1 MRVTGCTV
9 NNSVQIHA
17 NLKGNVRP
25 VRNMSFRDHS
35 DMATVVSDAVSV
47 IHGMMDASITHE
59 HSSLLFENIIETPG
73 HRASM
78 NVLTREHLCR
88 IWNLTPGE
96 LIDTLGMAM
105 SNPIDPIVVDSNE
118 SECMENTMDEVDV
131 TTIPVP
137 WHYKQDRGRYMS
149 ASVIIAEKNGER
161 NMSFHRQFVSGP
173 NRIVARLVPRHLRQ
187 FTDEARDMSE
197 DLQIGIINGA
207 DPCVLL
213 AAAMSFDER
222 IDELRVASSL
232 HNRIYGT
239 PLRVV
244 KLPNGVHVPAD
255 CEYVMSAR
263 ITSEDDDEG
272 PYVDI
277 TGTVDDV
284 RKQPVIL
291 IDSIH
296 HRNNPVF
303 HAILPAGIEHKT
315 LMGLPRAPT
324 IKSAVSKV
332 TECTD
337 VHLSEGGCGW
347 LSSVVAISPN
357 GPDDAMNA
365 IKAALDGHRSM
376 KAVTIVND
384 DIEIDDPV
392 RVEWAMMTR
401 WQPDSDTLIIS
412 NQKGSSLDPSRND
425 DGLTS
430 KVGFDA
436 TIPFGSDPK
445 PFTSIQ

>member
-1 MRVTGCTV
+1 
-9 NNSVQIHA
+9 
-17 NLKGNVRP
+17 
-25 VRNMSFRDHS
+25 MSFRDHAAMS
-35 DMATVVSDAVSV
+35 TIVNDCVSV
-47 IHGMMDASITHE
+47 NHGLMQSSASLQHQPV
-59 HSSLLFENIIETPG
+59 LFDNISECPG

-78 NVLTREHLCR
+78 NILTRDHLCKV
-88 IWNLTPGE
+88 WELTPGE
-96 LIDTLGMAM
+96 LIDTMGWAM
-105 SNPIDPIVVDSNE
+105 QNPIDPVVIDSTLA
-118 SECMENTMDEVDV
+118 ECMENTMDNVDI

-137 WHYKQDRGRYMS
+137 WHYEEDRGRYMS
-149 ASVIIAEKNGER
+149 ASVIIAERNGQR
-161 NMSFHRQFVSGP
+161 NMSFHRQYVAGP
-173 NRIVARLVPRHLRQ
+173 DRLVARLVPRHLRQ
-187 FTDEARDMSE
+187 FTDEARSDSE
-197 DLQIGIINGA
+197 NLNIAIINGA

-213 AAAMSFDER
+213 AAAMSFNER
-222 IDELRVASSL
+222 IDELRVAASL
-232 HNRIYGT
+232 HLKIYGK

-244 KLPNGVHVPAD
+244 QLSNGVHVPAD
-255 CEYVMSAR
+255 CEYVMSAQ
-263 ITSEDDDEG
+263 ITGEDDEEG

-284 RKQPVIL
+284 RLQPVIN
-291 IDSIH
+291 IQTIN
-296 HRNNPVF
+296 HRNSPIF
-303 HAILPAGIEHKT
+303 HAILPAGKEHKT

-347 LSSVVAISPN
+347 LSSVVSIIPK
-357 GPDDAMNA
+357 GPDDSINA

-384 DIEIDDPV
+384 DIQIDDPI

-401 WQPDSDTLIIS
+401 WQPDTDTMILS
-412 NQKGSSLDPSRND
+412 NQKGSSLDPSRSE

-436 TIPFGSDPK
+436 TIPYGIDPE
-445 PFTSIQ
+445 PFTSIE

>member
-1 MRVTGCTV
+1 
-9 NNSVQIHA
+9 
-17 NLKGNVRP
+17 
-25 VRNMSFRDHS
+25 MSFRDHAAMS
-35 DMATVVSDAVSV
+35 TIVNDCVSV
-47 IHGMMDASITHE
+47 NHGLMQSSASLQHQPV
-59 HSSLLFENIIETPG
+59 LFDNISECPG

-78 NVLTREHLCR
+78 NILTRDHLCKV
-88 IWNLTPGE
+88 WELTPGE
-96 LIDTLGMAM
+96 LIDTMGWAM
-105 SNPIDPIVVDSNE
+105 QNPIDPVVIDSTLA
-118 SECMENTMDEVDV
+118 ECMENKMDNVDI

-137 WHYKQDRGRYMS
+137 WHYEEDRGRYMS
-149 ASVIIAEKNGER
+149 ASVIIAERNGQR
-161 NMSFHRQFVSGP
+161 NMSFHRQYVAGP
-173 NRIVARLVPRHLRQ
+173 DRLVARLVPRHLRQ
-187 FTDEARDMSE
+187 FTDEARSDSE
-197 DLQIGIINGA
+197 NLNIAIINGA

-213 AAAMSFDER
+213 AAAMSFNER
-222 IDELRVASSL
+222 IDELRVAASL
-232 HNRIYGT
+232 HLKIYGK

-244 KLPNGVHVPAD
+244 QLSNGVHVPAD
-255 CEYVMSAR
+255 CEYVMSAQ
-263 ITSEDDDEG
+263 ITGEDDEEG

-284 RKQPVIL
+284 RLQPVIN
-291 IDSIH
+291 IQTIN
-296 HRNNPVF
+296 HRNSPIF
-303 HAILPAGIEHKT
+303 HAILPAGKEHKT

-347 LSSVVAISPN
+347 LSSVVSIIPK
-357 GPDDAMNA
+357 GPDDSINA

-384 DIEIDDPV
+384 DIQIDDPI

-401 WQPDSDTLIIS
+401 WQPDTDTMILS
-412 NQKGSSLDPSRND
+412 NQKGSSLDPSRSE

-436 TIPFGSDPK
+436 TIPYGIDPE
-445 PFTSIQ
+445 PFTSIE

>member
-1 MRVTGCTV
+1 
-9 NNSVQIHA
+9 
-17 NLKGNVRP
+17 
-25 VRNMSFRDHS
+25 MSFRDHAAMS
-35 DMATVVSDAVSV
+35 TIVNDCVSV
-47 IHGMMDASITHE
+47 NHGLMQSSASLQHQPV
-59 HSSLLFENIIETPG
+59 LFDNISECPG

-78 NVLTREHLCR
+78 NILTRDHLCKV
-88 IWNLTPGE
+88 WELTPGE
-96 LIDTLGMAM
+96 LIDTMGWAM
-105 SNPIDPIVVDSNE
+105 QNPIDPVVIDSTLA
-118 SECMENTMDEVDV
+118 ECMENKMDNVDI

-137 WHYKQDRGRYMS
+137 WHYEEDRGRYMS
-149 ASVIIAEKNGER
+149 ASVIIAERNGQR
-161 NMSFHRQFVSGP
+161 NMSFHRQYVAGP
-173 NRIVARLVPRHLRQ
+173 DRLVARLVPRHLRQ
-187 FTDEARDMSE
+187 FTDEARSDSE
-197 DLQIGIINGA
+197 NLNIAIINGA

-213 AAAMSFDER
+213 AAAMSFNER
-222 IDELRVASSL
+222 IDELRVAASL
-232 HNRIYGT
+232 HLKIYGK

-244 KLPNGVHVPAD
+244 QLSNGVHVPAD
-255 CEYVMSAR
+255 CEYVMSAQ
-263 ITSEDDDEG
+263 ITGEDDEEG

-284 RKQPVIL
+284 RLQPVIN
-291 IDSIH
+291 IQTIN
-296 HRNNPVF
+296 HRNSPIF
-303 HAILPAGIEHKT
+303 HAILPAGKEHKT

-347 LSSVVAISPN
+347 LSSVVSIIPK
-357 GPDDAMNA
+357 GPDDSINA

-384 DIEIDDPV
+384 DIQIDDPI

-401 WQPDSDTLIIS
+401 WQPDTDTMILS
-412 NQKGSSLDPSRND
+412 NQKGSSLDPSRSE

-436 TIPFGSDPK
+436 TIPFGIDPE
-445 PFTSIQ
+445 PFTSIE

>member
-1 MRVTGCTV
+1 
-9 NNSVQIHA
+9 
-17 NLKGNVRP
+17 
-25 VRNMSFRDHS
+25 MSFRDHAAMS
-35 DMATVVSDAVSV
+35 TIVNDCVSV
-47 IHGMMDASITHE
+47 NHGLMQSSASLQHQPV
-59 HSSLLFENIIETPG
+59 LFDNISECPG

-78 NVLTREHLCR
+78 NILTRDHLCKV
-88 IWNLTPGE
+88 WELTPGE
-96 LIDTLGMAM
+96 LIDTMGWAM
-105 SNPIDPIVVDSNE
+105 QNPIDPVVIDSTLA
-118 SECMENTMDEVDV
+118 ECMENKMDNVDI

-137 WHYKQDRGRYMS
+137 WHYEEDRGRYMS
-149 ASVIIAEKNGER
+149 ASVIIAERNGQR
-161 NMSFHRQFVSGP
+161 NMSFHRQYVAGP
-173 NRIVARLVPRHLRQ
+173 DRLVARLVPRHLRQ
-187 FTDEARDMSE
+187 FTDEARSDSE
-197 DLQIGIINGA
+197 NLNIAIINGA

-213 AAAMSFDER
+213 AAAMSFNER
-222 IDELRVASSL
+222 IDELRVAASL
-232 HNRIYGT
+232 HLKIYGK

-244 KLPNGVHVPAD
+244 QLSNGVHVPAD
-255 CEYVMSAR
+255 CEYVMSAQ
-263 ITSEDDDEG
+263 ITGEDDEEG

-284 RKQPVIL
+284 RLQPVIN
-291 IDSIH
+291 IQTIN
-296 HRNNPVF
+296 HRNSPIF
-303 HAILPAGIEHKT
+303 HAILPAGKEHKT

-347 LSSVVAISPN
+347 LSSVVSIIPK
-357 GPDDAMNA
+357 GPDDSINA

-384 DIEIDDPV
+384 DIQIDDPI

-401 WQPDSDTLIIS
+401 WQPDTDTLILS
-412 NQKGSSLDPSRND
+412 NQKGSSLDPSRSE

-436 TIPFGSDPK
+436 TIPYGIDPE
-445 PFTSIQ
+445 PFTSIE

>member
-1 MRVTGCTV
+1 
-9 NNSVQIHA
+9 
-17 NLKGNVRP
+17 
-25 VRNMSFRDHS
+25 MSFRDHAAMS
-35 DMATVVSDAVSV
+35 TIVNDCVSV
-47 IHGMMDASITHE
+47 NHGLMQSSASLQHQPV
-59 HSSLLFENIIETPG
+59 LFDNISECPG

-78 NVLTREHLCR
+78 NILTRDHLCKV
-88 IWNLTPGE
+88 WELTPGE
-96 LIDTLGMAM
+96 LIDTMGWAM
-105 SNPIDPIVVDSNE
+105 QNPIDPVVIDSTLA
-118 SECMENTMDEVDV
+118 ECMENKMDNVDI

-137 WHYKQDRGRYMS
+137 WHYEEDRGRYMS
-149 ASVIIAEKNGER
+149 ASVIIAERNGQR
-161 NMSFHRQFVSGP
+161 NMSFHRQYVAGP
-173 NRIVARLVPRHLRQ
+173 DRLVARLVPRHLRQ
-187 FTDEARDMSE
+187 FTDEARSDSE
-197 DLQIGIINGA
+197 NLNIAIINGA

-213 AAAMSFDER
+213 AAAMSFNER
-222 IDELRVASSL
+222 IDELRVAASL
-232 HNRIYGT
+232 HLKIYGK

-244 KLPNGVHVPAD
+244 QLSNGVHVPAD
-255 CEYVMSAR
+255 CEYVMSAQ
-263 ITSEDDDEG
+263 ITGEDDEEG

-284 RKQPVIL
+284 RLQPVIN
-291 IDSIH
+291 IQTIN
-296 HRNNPVF
+296 HRNSPIF
-303 HAILPAGIEHKT
+303 HAILPAGKEHKT

-347 LSSVVAISPN
+347 LSSVVSIIPN
-357 GPDDAMNA
+357 GPDDSINA

-384 DIEIDDPV
+384 DIQIDDPI

-401 WQPDSDTLIIS
+401 WQPDTDTMILS
-412 NQKGSSLDPSRND
+412 NQKGSSLDPSRSE

-436 TIPFGSDPK
+436 TIPFGIDPE
-445 PFTSIQ
+445 PFTSIE

>member
-1 MRVTGCTV
+1 
-9 NNSVQIHA
+9 
-17 NLKGNVRP
+17 
-25 VRNMSFRDHS
+25 MSFRDHAAMS
-35 DMATVVSDAVSV
+35 TIVNDCVSV
-47 IHGMMDASITHE
+47 NHGLMQSSASLQHQPV
-59 HSSLLFENIIETPG
+59 LFDNISECPG

-78 NVLTREHLCR
+78 NILTRDHLCKV
-88 IWNLTPGE
+88 WELTPGE
-96 LIDTLGMAM
+96 LIDTMGWAM
-105 SNPIDPIVVDSNE
+105 QNPIDPVVIDSTLA
-118 SECMENTMDEVDV
+118 ECMENTMDNVDI

-137 WHYKQDRGRYMS
+137 WHYEEDRGRYMS
-149 ASVIIAEKNGER
+149 ASVIIAERNGQR
-161 NMSFHRQFVSGP
+161 NMSFHRQYVAGP
-173 NRIVARLVPRHLRQ
+173 DRLVARLVPRHLRQ
-187 FTDEARDMSE
+187 FTDEARSDSE
-197 DLQIGIINGA
+197 NLNIAIINGA

-213 AAAMSFDER
+213 AAAMSFNER
-222 IDELRVASSL
+222 IDELRVAASL
-232 HNRIYGT
+232 HLKIYGK

-244 KLPNGVHVPAD
+244 QLSNGVHVPAD
-255 CEYVMSAR
+255 CEYVMSAQ
-263 ITSEDDDEG
+263 ITGEDDEEG

-284 RKQPVIL
+284 RLQPVIN
-291 IDSIH
+291 IQTIN
-296 HRNNPVF
+296 HRNSPIF
-303 HAILPAGIEHKT
+303 HAILPAGKEHKT

-347 LSSVVAISPN
+347 LSSVVSIIPK
-357 GPDDAMNA
+357 GPDDSINA

-384 DIEIDDPV
+384 DIQIDDPI

-401 WQPDSDTLIIS
+401 WQPDTDTMILS
-412 NQKGSSLDPSRND
+412 NQKGSSLDPSRSE

-436 TIPFGSDPK
+436 TIPFGIDPE
-445 PFTSIQ
+445 PFTSIE

>member
-1 MRVTGCTV
+1 
-9 NNSVQIHA
+9 
-17 NLKGNVRP
+17 
-25 VRNMSFRDHS
+25 MSFRDHAAMS
-35 DMATVVSDAVSV
+35 TIVNDCVSV
-47 IHGMMDASITHE
+47 NHGLMQSSASLQHQPV
-59 HSSLLFENIIETPG
+59 LFDNISECPG

-78 NVLTREHLCR
+78 NILTRDHLCKV
-88 IWNLTPGE
+88 WELTPGE
-96 LIDTLGMAM
+96 LIDTMGWAM
-105 SNPIDPIVVDSNE
+105 QNPIDPVVIDSTLA
-118 SECMENTMDEVDV
+118 ECMENKMDNVDI

-137 WHYKQDRGRYMS
+137 WHYEEDRGRYMS
-149 ASVIIAEKNGER
+149 ASVIIAERNGQR
-161 NMSFHRQFVSGP
+161 NMSFHRQYVAGP
-173 NRIVARLVPRHLRQ
+173 DRLVARLVPRHLRQ
-187 FTDEARDMSE
+187 FTDEARSDSE
-197 DLQIGIINGA
+197 NLNIAIINGA

-213 AAAMSFDER
+213 AAAMSFNER
-222 IDELRVASSL
+222 IDELRVAASL
-232 HNRIYGT
+232 HLKIYGK

-244 KLPNGVHVPAD
+244 QLSNGVHVPAD
-255 CEYVMSAR
+255 CEYVMSAQ
-263 ITSEDDDEG
+263 ITGEDDEEG

-284 RKQPVIL
+284 RLQPVIN
-291 IDSIH
+291 IQTIN
-296 HRNNPVF
+296 HRNSPIF
-303 HAILPAGIEHKT
+303 HAILPAGKEHKT

-347 LSSVVAISPN
+347 LSSVVSIIPN
-357 GPDDAMNA
+357 GPDDSINA

-384 DIEIDDPV
+384 DIQIDDPI

-401 WQPDSDTLIIS
+401 WQPDTDTMILS
-412 NQKGSSLDPSRND
+412 NQKGSSLDPSRSE

-436 TIPFGSDPK
+436 TIPYGIDPE
-445 PFTSIQ
+445 PFTSIE